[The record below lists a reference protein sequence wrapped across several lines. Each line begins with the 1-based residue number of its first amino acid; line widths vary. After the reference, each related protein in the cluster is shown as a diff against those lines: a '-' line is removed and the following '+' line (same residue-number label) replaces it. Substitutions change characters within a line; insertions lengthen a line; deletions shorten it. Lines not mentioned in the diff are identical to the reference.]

1 MLLVLN
7 TNLIIVSTL
16 FQFSELCK
24 IIQNMLWLWLG
35 EYPYV
40 LEKYNHFKMLQ

>member
-1 MLLVLN
+1 MLLVHN

-16 FQFSELCK
+16 VQFSELCK
-24 IIQNMLWLWLG
+24 IVQNMLWLG

>member
-16 FQFSELCK
+16 FQFIELCK
-24 IIQNMLWLWLG
+24 IIQNMLGLG

-40 LEKYNHFKMLQ
+40 LEKYKHFKMLQ